1 MTTIRR
7 SLPVVLAAAL
17 LVVGLLG
24 WWMQYDLHSNGS
36 ADNGA
41 VIDSKATAEV
51 QSAVSQSLGRVLT
64 YDFQDP
70 KTTQAAAD
78 SLLAGDARS
87 EYDTLFASLQE
98 RAPGQKLMLT
108 AQVQAVGV
116 KELSGDKAKL
126 LVFLDQSSQRAADDE
141 SSVSAAQL
149 AVEAEKVK
157 GVWKI
162 TGLKPL

>member
-1 MTTIRR
+1 MKTIRR

-24 WWMQYDLHSNGS
+24 WWMQYDLHRAGS
-36 ADNGA
+36 ADNAA

-70 KTTQAAAD
+70 KTTQTAAD

-116 KELSGDKAKL
+116 KELKGDKAEL

-149 AVEAEKVK
+149 AVGAKKVD

-162 TGLKPL
+162 TSLKPL

>member
-1 MTTIRR
+1 MTMIRR
-7 SLPVVLAAAL
+7 SLPMLLAGAL
-17 LVVGLLG
+17 LVFGLLG
-24 WWMQYDLHSNGS
+24 WWMQYDLHRDGT
-36 ADNGA
+36 ADNAA

-51 QSAVSQSLGRVLT
+51 QSAVSQTLGRVLT

-70 KTTQAAAD
+70 DSTAKAAD
-78 SLLAGDARS
+78 SLLSGDARS

-116 KELSGDKAKL
+116 KELKGDKAEL
-126 LVFLDQSSQRAADDE
+126 LVFLDQSSQRADDDE

-149 AVEAEKVK
+149 AVEARKVD
-157 GVWKI
+157 GAWKV
-162 TGLKPL
+162 TKLKPL

>member
-7 SLPVVLAAAL
+7 SVPVVLAGAL

-24 WWMQYDLHSNGS
+24 WWMQYDLHRDGS
-36 ADNGA
+36 ADNAA

-51 QSAVSQSLGRVLT
+51 QSAVSQALGRVLT
-64 YDFQDP
+64 YDFQAP
-70 KTTQAAAD
+70 ETTAKAAD
-78 SLLAGDARS
+78 ALLAGDARS

-116 KELSGDKAKL
+116 KELTGDKAEL

-149 AVEAEKVK
+149 AVEARKVD

-162 TGLKPL
+162 TGLEPL